1 MTTTVEY
8 EVVIGLEVHAQ
19 LLTQSKMFCGCSTD
33 YLNAEPNSHICPVCL
48 GLPGSLPVINR
59 RAIEYTLRTA
69 LALHCEI
76 PVFTKFDR
84 KNYFYPDLPKG
95 YQISQYDLPLSRN
108 GWMELESGGERR
120 RVGITRVH
128 LEEDTGKLVHAG
140 QLATAQSSLVDFNR
154 AGVPL
159 MEIVGEPDL
168 RSAEEARE
176 YLMRLRALLVYIGV
190 NDGNMEAGSLRG
202 DANVSLRPK
211 GVETFGTKVEIKNM
225 NSFRSVLRAVE
236 FEVGRQ
242 RQELERGGTLVQET
256 RGWNDDEGV
265 TFSQR
270 SKEYAHDYRYFPEPD
285 LPPLQPERV
294 WLDTIRADLPEL
306 PAARRD
312 RFMSAYGL
320 SAYDAEGLTQTRAW
334 ADYYERVVAAG
345 APAKLAANW
354 LLDALAA
361 RLNAEKHDIAQAR
374 ISSEHLAELIRLVT
388 EGRISGKIAK
398 EVFEEAYT
406 RGESPAALVE
416 AGGLAQISGA
426 DELRTAVQ
434 QAILENPKAVADYQ
448 AGKERA
454 LAALVG
460 AVMKATKGRANPTVV
475 NALLQEQLG

>member
-1 MTTTVEY
+1 
-8 EVVIGLEVHAQ
+8 
-19 LLTQSKMFCGCSTD
+19 
-33 YLNAEPNSHICPVCL
+33 
-48 GLPGSLPVINR
+48 
-59 RAIEYTLRTA
+59 
-69 LALHCEI
+69 
-76 PVFTKFDR
+76 
-84 KNYFYPDLPKG
+84 
-95 YQISQYDLPLSRN
+95 
-108 GWMELESGGERR
+108 
-120 RVGITRVH
+120 
-128 LEEDTGKLVHAG
+128 
-140 QLATAQSSLVDFNR
+140 
-154 AGVPL
+154 
-159 MEIVGEPDL
+159 
-168 RSAEEARE
+168 
-176 YLMRLRALLVYIGV
+176 
-190 NDGNMEAGSLRG
+190 MEAGSLRG

-225 NSFRSVLRAVE
+225 NSFRAVLRAVE

-285 LPPLQPERV
+285 LPPLQPERA
-294 WLDTIRADLPEL
+294 WLDMIRADLPEL

-374 ISSEHLAELIRLVT
+374 ISPEHLAELIRLVT

-434 QAILENPKAVADYQ
+434 QAILENPKAVADYR